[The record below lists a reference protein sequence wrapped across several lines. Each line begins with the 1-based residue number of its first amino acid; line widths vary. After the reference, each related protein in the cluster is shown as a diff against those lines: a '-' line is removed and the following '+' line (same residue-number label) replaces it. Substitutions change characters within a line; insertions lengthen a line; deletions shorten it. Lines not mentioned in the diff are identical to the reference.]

1 MALSL
6 EAPAKW
12 SRGNQSMKRENI
24 AVSIA
29 KHSDGREER
38 LILRDQDEIHIGRD
52 ESNELVISDAG
63 VSRVH
68 ASLSASRSGVVLTD
82 FESLNGTFVD
92 GERIH
97 GMRDVTAA
105 EEIQIGNVRIAIELS
120 SEYGAVDRRATRAR
134 AMTAQMR
141 PVAVSVLI
149 YEMDGD
155 DIPDD
160 TEEWKVSA
168 ERIIEEF
175 DGKID
180 RHIGARVVA
189 LWVGGDGKNQALR
202 AIRAFQRIRE
212 QLGSSQAFT
221 SLRGALSSGMGLQAS
236 TGIQGRG
243 SEMNII
249 GDPLNQAFS
258 LFRNL
263 DMSGETLILDAKTAE
278 QVDGSVTLRALESEV
293 HELNQVFSLALQ

>member
-1 MALSL
+1 
-6 EAPAKW
+6 
-12 SRGNQSMKRENI
+12 MKRKNI
-24 AVSIA
+24 AVIIA
-29 KHSDGREER
+29 KQPDGSEER

-105 EEIQIGNVRIAIELS
+105 EEVQVGNVRIAIELS
-120 SEYGAVDRRATRAR
+120 SEYGSVDRRGARAR

-149 YEMDGD
+149 CEMDGS
-155 DIPDD
+155 DIPKGS
-160 TEEWKVSA
+160 EEWTEIA

-175 DGKID
+175 DGRID
-180 RHIGARVVA
+180 RHIGQRLVA

-202 AIRAFQRIRE
+202 AIRAFQRMSE
-212 QLGSSQAFT
+212 QLGSFQALPT
-221 SLRGALSSGMGLQAS
+221 LRGALSSGMGLQAS
-236 TGIQGRG
+236 TGIQGIG
-243 SEMNII
+243 GEMNII
-249 GDPLNQAFS
+249 GDPLNGAFS
-258 LFRNL
+258 LFGNL
-263 DMSGETLILDAKTAE
+263 DMSGETLLLDAKTAE
-278 QVDGSVTLRALESEV
+278 QIHGSVTLRALESEV
-293 HELNQVFSLALQ
+293 QELNQVFSLALQ